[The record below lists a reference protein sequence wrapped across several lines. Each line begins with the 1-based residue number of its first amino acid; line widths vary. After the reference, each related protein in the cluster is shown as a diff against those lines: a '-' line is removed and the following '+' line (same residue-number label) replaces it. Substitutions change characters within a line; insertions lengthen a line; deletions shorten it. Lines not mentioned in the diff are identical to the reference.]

1 MDYRQSRQERA
12 GWENTAEYGST
23 SIRRSLDGSIDF
35 HFYRRRAH
43 CLRSEV
49 AWDIINHMSRVL
61 PFFRS
66 VEETPHPNQAD
77 CTML

>member
-1 MDYRQSRQERA
+1 MNHRQQWQATASR
-12 GWENTAEYGST
+12 ENGST
-23 SIRRSLDGSIDF
+23 SIRRTLDDSIDF

-43 CLRSEV
+43 CLRSEA
-49 AWDIINHMSRVL
+49 AWDIISHMSRML

-66 VEETPHPNQAD
+66 AEVRSHPNQAD